1 MPSQRF
7 SRSQG
12 FTPPAA
18 CRPCFMPVPP
28 LGFHPSRSI
37 SVRRASDLSAFLPS
51 CGRLLF
57 PSLSPSISLPRALRF
72 CSLLRSGLR
81 DDSAQ
86 SECPTPGLFSLRS
99 SVSLGRLLH
108 LTQGPRPS
116 WAFPP
121 QGSIPLHPRPS
132 QAPVLSRA
140 SPGPSRKIFPAAPQS
155 FFGAESSARLSRAR
169 PPLSRFPTLRSFP
182 ALRSASASGL
192 PLRGCPVLP
201 PSYTSSSKLLPHCR
215 SSQGPTVR

>member
-1 MPSQRF
+1 
-7 SRSQG
+7 
-12 FTPPAA
+12 
-18 CRPCFMPVPP
+18 MPVPP

-57 PSLSPSISLPRALRF
+57 PPLSPSISLPRALRF
-72 CSLLRSGLR
+72 CSLLRSGLH

-155 FFGAESSARLSRAR
+155 FLGQKAR
-169 PPLSRFPTLRSFP
+169 PDSLEPGLPSRGFPPCDLSLLFVPLPLLGYPSEAVRCYHLPTPLLRSFCLTAGAHRDRP
-182 ALRSASASGL
+182 FGDGFPGDRKSTRLN
-192 PLRGCPVLP
+192 
-201 PSYTSSSKLLPHCR
+201 SSH
-215 SSQGPTVR
+215 